1 MKPGADTMLTI
12 GDKFPSFDLAAV
24 KGGPAGLNLK
34 DAFTRIT
41 HESDAGKWKL
51 VFFWPKDF
59 TFICPTEIVAFGK
72 LAADF
77 ADRDCVV
84 YGVSTDSEFVH
95 LNWRIHNEDLRPLT
109 IPMLADV
116 KRELSEAL
124 GILDKA
130 EGVALRATFLVD
142 PQGVIQFASVNGL
155 NVGRNPAEVLRVLD
169 ALQSDELCP
178 CNWNKGDEFL
188 KPAA

>member
-1 MKPGADTMLTI
+1 MLTI

-41 HESDAGKWKL
+41 NDSDAGKWKL

-59 TFICPTEIVAFGK
+59 TFICPTEIVAFAK
-72 LAADF
+72 LAGDF
-77 ADRDCVV
+77 ADRDTVI

-95 LNWRIHNEDLRPLT
+95 LNWRIHNDDLRGLS

-116 KRELSEAL
+116 KRELSDAL
-124 GILDKA
+124 GILDKD

-188 KPAA
+188 RPAA

>member
-1 MKPGADTMLTI
+1 MLTI
-12 GDKFPSFDLAAV
+12 GDHFPAFDLAAV
-24 KGGPAGLNLK
+24 KGGPEGLSLK
-34 DAFTRIT
+34 SGFTRIT
-41 HESDAGKWKL
+41 NDSDEGKWKL

-72 LAADF
+72 MAGDF
-77 ADRDCVV
+77 ADRDTVI

-95 LNWRIHNEDLRPLT
+95 LNWRLHHEDLKGLS

-116 KRELSEAL
+116 KRELSAAL

-142 PQGVIQFASVNGL
+142 PHGIIQFASVNGL
-155 NVGRNPAEVLRVLD
+155 NVGRNPQEVLRVLD

-178 CNWNKGDEFL
+178 CNWNAGDEFL
-188 KPAA
+188 RPAA